1 MSTHESTPMLVA
13 ELLREG
19 AEYITIVGGR
29 ALLHLGASSILRLP
43 YGTNWAHLA
52 QQEHEAAQRWTIV
65 RDRGGC
71 ATDVEITR
79 ALRVTE
85 LVDVHR
91 LLGLAYEV
99 MDEYERT
106 HAPPTTRSEDYPNG

>member
-1 MSTHESTPMLVA
+1 MSAPESTPLMVVA
-13 ELLREG
+13 LLREG

-43 YGTNWAHLA
+43 YGTDWAHLA
-52 QQEHEAAQRWTIV
+52 QQEHEAAQRWTVV
-65 RDRGGC
+65 RDRGRC

-85 LVDVHR
+85 LVDVHH
-91 LLGLAYEV
+91 LLGLAYEI
-99 MDEYERT
+99 MDEHERT
-106 HAPPTTRSEDYPNG
+106 HAPPTARSEDYQNG

>member
-1 MSTHESTPMLVA
+1 MNAHESTPMLVA
-13 ELLREG
+13 TLLRE
-19 AEYITIVGGR
+19 ATDYITIVGGI
-29 ALLHLGASSILRLP
+29 ALLDLGAESVLRLP

-52 QQEHEAAQRWTIV
+52 QQEHAAAQRWTIV

-71 ATDVEITR
+71 ATEVEIIR

-85 LVDVHR
+85 LVDVHH

-99 MDEYERT
+99 MDEHERT